1 MGSENQ
7 KKRSKGVLDYLRAKS
22 KLWLLFGGVIAG
34 VFLLLI
40 GSSAQEGAQ
49 KANTVDQ
56 EAVYEDAADLDAYQ
70 ERLESELELMCESV
84 AGVSQAD
91 VMVTLG
97 SGCRIVYVTDE
108 DGEVV
113 TTGTG
118 SARKP
123 VYRTLQ
129 PPTVVG
135 VGVVCKGGGNAHVQR
150 ALTDLISTTLKCHI
164 KCALSGIFSVINGFA
179 QI

>member
-1 MGSENQ
+1 MGNENQ
-7 KKRSKGVLDYLRAKS
+7 KKRSQGLLDYLRAKS
-22 KLWLLFGGVIAG
+22 KLWLLFGGVILG

-40 GSSAQEGAQ
+40 GSGAQESGQEAS
-49 KANTVDQ
+49 AVDQ
-56 EAVYEDAADLDAYQ
+56 EAIYEDAADLVAYQ
-70 ERLESELELMCESV
+70 KSLESELEAMCESV
-84 AGVSQAD
+84 AGVSQVD

-129 PPTVVG
+129 PPTVTG
-135 VGVVCKGGGNAHVQR
+135 VGIVCKGGGNAHVQR
-150 ALTDLISTTLKCHI
+150 ALIDLISTTL
-164 KCALSGIFSVINGFA
+164 GITTNRVFVTGK
-179 QI
+179 